1 MRSFARVFC
10 VSQERWVVDGADRQ
24 QVRNTLNV
32 HDSGLQAALSFTWRC
47 IVGNGGSSSLSEDD
61 STRSR
66 TNFQQAQSAAAQ
78 LANAWR
84 KQQCFVVK
92 KSYGRAFF
100 FACLLDSSTSRGPF
114 SFWRRLPDTDPH
126 LPHKPFFAFPNPEHF
141 PVALALDLLIRP
153 PVLGEPHAEDVVCHA
168 CHPPPHAVPPP
179 TIDPL
184 YRHFVHCMH
193 GIRLHTTCHDP
204 AVQALVHF
212 LDAIHGSHRVIAE
225 RGGLGGHR
233 GLNQWMQG
241 PGAGLRHIPDIVL
254 ENYDGVRSFTLID
267 VKTFDPA
274 GASHINTNH
283 TDRTR
288 LAAHRAI
295 ARHSRE
301 TEYGPLPERMRLI
314 ILPISIF
321 GAIGTPGQ
329 AFISELSRR
338 VGGSVPPSLLPHA
351 SWATPRVGPMIR
363 MALTHAV
370 RRGLAASIHTH
381 WRRENLVAG
390 GEGDEAVPP
399 APPAG
404 GPPPGFM
411 PIWGGGIFGHAGIHG
426 GPYGVAG

>member
-1 MRSFARVFC
+1 
-10 VSQERWVVDGADRQ
+10 
-24 QVRNTLNV
+24 
-32 HDSGLQAALSFTWRC
+32 
-47 IVGNGGSSSLSEDD
+47 
-61 STRSR
+61 
-66 TNFQQAQSAAAQ
+66 
-78 LANAWR
+78 
-84 KQQCFVVK
+84 
-92 KSYGRAFF
+92 
-100 FACLLDSSTSRGPF
+100 
-114 SFWRRLPDTDPH
+114 LPDTDPH

-184 YRHFVHCMH
+184 YRHFDHCMH

-381 WRRENLVAG
+381 WRRESLVAG
-390 GEGDEAVPP
+390 GGGDEAMPP

-411 PIWGGGIFGHAGIHG
+411 PIWGDGIFGHAGIHG